1 MGEVV
6 WRGCAATLA
15 LMSLVQVDAHGNDN
29 VGVKDGWKRNFF
41 DRIKMVFGYGVPQ
54 FS

>member
-1 MGEVV
+1 MAGMCGNPGANV
-6 WRGCAATLA
+6 
-15 LMSLVQVDAHGNDN
+15 SLQVDAHGNDN